1 MDVPL
6 TVISAVLIS
15 AFIDLIGNAPA
26 SGQASEPIPAITVE
40 AQREREKLRHDV
52 DAFAASAM
60 TKSYDD
66 SFMRWDHPVCPL
78 VAGLTRQEGE
88 FVLLRL
94 SNIARSAHVPLG
106 KENCKPNFF
115 VMIARNPSTFLK
127 ILWRRRP
134 TLFDTSHGV
143 APVKRFIEYP
153 RPVRVWY
160 NAASIDDTGGR
171 AYTSALAESAGFGMG
186 TVDYPVHILPSSL
199 GSRIT
204 TPVVRNIDSALIVV
218 DPEKIQALNIGQIVD
233 YVALV
238 GLAQI
243 NLDRD
248 LGQAPSILKVFS
260 DSAVSPPLEMT
271 AWDKALLLSLYST
284 EQKNRMQLSQMET
297 VMIKE
302 ISAHGSE
309 AGGSSLH

>member
-6 TVISAVLIS
+6 SVIGSVLIS
-15 AFIDLIGNAPA
+15 AFIVLTGSAPA
-26 SGQASEPIPAITVE
+26 SSQTSEPVPGITVE
-40 AQREREKLRHDV
+40 AQREREKLKDDV

-60 TKSYDD
+60 TKSFED

-78 VAGLTRQEGE
+78 VAGLNRQEGE

-94 SNIARSAHVPLG
+94 SNIARSVHAPLG

-143 APVKRFIEYP
+143 APVKSFIESP
-153 RPVRVWY
+153 RPIRVWY
-160 NAASIDDTGGR
+160 NAAYIDDAGGK
-171 AYTSALAESAGFGMG
+171 AFTSALAESAGLGMG
-186 TVDYPVHILPSSL
+186 AVDYPVHVLPSSL

-204 TPVVRNIDSALIVV
+204 SPVVRNIESAIVVV

-243 NLDRD
+243 NLDKD
-248 LGQAPSILKVFS
+248 IGQAPSILKVFS
-260 DSAVSPPLEMT
+260 ASPAPPPLEMT

-284 EQKNRMQLSQMET
+284 EQKNRMQLSQRET

-302 ISAHGSE
+302 ISSHGSE
-309 AGGSSLH
+309 AGGPSQR